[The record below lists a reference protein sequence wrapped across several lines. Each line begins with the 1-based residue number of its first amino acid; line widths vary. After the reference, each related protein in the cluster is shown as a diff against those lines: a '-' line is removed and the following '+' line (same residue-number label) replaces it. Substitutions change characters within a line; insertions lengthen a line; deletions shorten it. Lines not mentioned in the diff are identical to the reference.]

1 MAVVSTGRVSI
12 SARPA
17 WGPRAPAA
25 RTVSWR
31 ADLLTRWTR
40 AAETSR
46 PGPTSHGQATER
58 CRCEGTTSCMPRGDG
73 GGVGSLWRCL
83 SPSWR
88 RWSLWL
94 FRRLG
99 GAMTQAEGTPGLR
112 YGLLLALLV
121 VGCLLLSPLFLLLVG
136 EGGCGSSSLAGPSRS
151 AAAGR
156 PVGGSDGAVVGVA
169 GGLGQRFGRDRGQPR
184 AGKPVCNPTDAGG
197 GLAQWKPGRYGQMVA
212 YTASV
217 GLSPTSDQGQLVFLQ
232 YDLRTSYSSLLSRMD
247 TAPDLGAAAEMFETT
262 YELCQGVVGYM
273 DVIAGSLCED
283 ANRKLYAVPRARRG
297 GRRLGLPR
305 GRCRWLCWATVA
317 RRRRG
322 SDRAE
327 IRSPHRRGRRGATIW
342 AWTRPLRSAR
352 RSTRPPASSTLVEV
366 LPWFPGP
373 CGMQPLL
380 LLRFTQEQPGTEDGD
395 QYWYVAEQITPVHA
409 NDRHDVGPQGN
420 RWRTSLRAGPG
431 SRLAGGRRPP
441 LTGCWRGQ
449 MGDGAAA
456 NPAAG
461 SLTPWAESF
470 KRWCRMPA
478 SWLGTSP

>member
-1 MAVVSTGRVSI
+1 
-12 SARPA
+12 
-17 WGPRAPAA
+17 
-25 RTVSWR
+25 
-31 ADLLTRWTR
+31 
-40 AAETSR
+40 
-46 PGPTSHGQATER
+46 
-58 CRCEGTTSCMPRGDG
+58 MPRGGGG

-112 YGLLLALLV
+112 YGLLLGLLA

-136 EGGCGSSSLAGPSRS
+136 EGECGSSSLAGP
-151 AAAGR
+151 
-156 PVGGSDGAVVGVA
+156 VVPPPP
-169 GGLGQRFGRDRGQPR
+169 GGLSAGQMVRWLESQGDSANAS
-184 AGKPVCNPTDAGG
+184 AGIVGNLEQESQLNPTDAGG

-232 YDLRTSYSSLLSRMD
+232 YDLRTSYNSLLSRMD
-247 TAPDLGAAAEMFETT
+247 TAPDPGAAAEMFETT

-273 DVIAGSLCED
+273 DVIAGSRCED
-283 ANRKLYAVPRARRG
+283 ANRKLYAVRALAEAG
-297 GRRLGLPR
+297 GVSATTGAVSLAVLGDGCAQAAGFGSGKDPIPSPPWEQ
-305 GRCRWLCWATVA
+305 GRDDMGVDASA
-317 RRRRG
+317 P
-322 SDRAE
+322 
-327 IRSPHRRGRRGATIW
+327 IGAPIK
-342 AWTRPLRSAR
+342 A
-352 RSTRPPASSTLVEV
+352 PAGSTLVEV

-395 QYWYVAEQITPVHA
+395 QYWYVAEQITPVTQTIGTTFAPGQPVAHFA
-409 NDRHDVGPQGN
+409 ACGTGIEIGWGSPTSTQ
-420 RWRTSLRAGPG
+420 RT
-431 SRLAGGRRPP
+431 LA
-441 LTGCWRGQ
+441 GQ

-470 KRWCRMPA
+470 KRWCQMPA